1 MIEIKSENFSF
12 RQDGRMNFELRNVNF
27 KLNIIPSS
35 ISSFYI
41 EFGVHKILLALFG
54 PIFEM
59 KKNNDSSDF
68 VKTILF
74 ESFEKLTNLGSSEKD
89 VFIVNSILEKLILTR
104 LFQGSKFYVLI
115 RKLKGGY
122 NFNGFLTWASQILF
136 VLSDIPF
143 KIKVVFN
150 NLGIVGKNILVDLTL
165 EELFFTKIYLEIISE
180 EDYEYKI
187 LKLNSSNLKDFT
199 DLERYLGFTGNNFF
213 KIIFLKICPNK
224 YNFSV
229 S

>member
-1 MIEIKSENFSF
+1 MLEFKKEKFSY
-12 RQDGRMNFELRNVNF
+12 RHDGRMNFELRNVNF

-54 PIFEM
+54 PIFEIG
-59 KKNNDSSDF
+59 KKKDSSDF

-74 ESFEKLTNLGSSEKD
+74 DSFEKLTNLCSSEKD
-89 VFIVNSILEKLILTR
+89 VFIVNSILEKLVLTR
-104 LFQGSKFYVLI
+104 LFKGSKFYILI

-122 NFNGFLTWASQILF
+122 NFNGFLTWASQILLI
-136 VLSDIPF
+136 LSDIPF

-150 NLGIVGKNILVDLTL
+150 NLGIVGTNILVDPTL

-187 LKLNSSNLKDFT
+187 LKLNSSNLKDFS
-199 DLERYLGFTGNNFF
+199 DFERYIGFTGNNFF